1 MSGTMTSHVVAALMA
16 VARREPDLYFGS
28 IFHGKYEGRI
38 SRRPAP
44 YPIQSQQMAF
54 SGSSMA
60 SMSEFR
66 GLSVEPAPCEQ
77 A

>member
-1 MSGTMTSHVVAALMA
+1 M
-16 VARREPDLYFGS
+16 YFGS